1 MACKKAPHSGYVVAV
16 GAAAMSAG
24 IETASFTIID
34 SCSTECR
41 YPGSAFVGLVSAD
54 YHHTDPANV
63 YFWASG
69 AQSYGRWSRKQNP
82 LAAIKWSKGDV
93 LQLRLDIQS
102 ASLRASKNGVVVGTM
117 VLPKSRPV
125 ASLRWAVLAN
135 NGVVI
140 KME

>member
-69 AQSYGRWSRKQNP
+69 AQSYSTRFNTVM
-82 LAAIKWSKGDV
+82 AAIKWSKGDV